1 MERSDSNM
9 KNEIRV
15 LAVPGDTGG
24 CGHYRVIK
32 PTMTLQSIGR
42 DITLAPAGKFYF
54 YGQERIFTQ
63 RIFSQSILE
72 LLKNL
77 KDQTGCSIV
86 CDCDDLIW
94 TWNGEKLPDYN
105 FCSKKIDCDA
115 NRAAMEKLLD
125 QVVDRVTVSTRY
137 LRIAMRDFT
146 DESKITHIPNYLSWS
161 DWHFDLNQRV
171 PREPVFFFAGTSTHV
186 GSKES
191 GLYGDFS
198 ESLVDYLR
206 DKKMMSKGF
215 KPWFLNDCQV
225 VPYSTIN
232 QYAQDFKLQASACT
246 FVIAPLQDNLFNK
259 CKSNLKYLE
268 TAAVG
273 RVCLCQSFEDGPF
286 ESIAHPYQK
295 IPVDADK
302 QKIDY
307 IVKRALSN
315 YNEILIHQYKKLN
328 EYWLENHI
336 SEWGKAILE

>member
-1 MERSDSNM
+1 MNEKNM
-9 KNEIRV
+9 SV
-15 LAVPGDTGG
+15 SAVPGDTGG

-32 PTMTLQSIGR
+32 PSMLLQSIGK
-42 DITLAPAGKFYF
+42 DISIMPAGKFYY
-54 YGQERIFTQ
+54 YGQDRIFTQ
-63 RIFSQSILE
+63 RLFSPQILD
-72 LLKNL
+72 LLKQL

-94 TWNGEKLPDYN
+94 TWKSEKLPDYN
-105 FCSKKIDCDA
+105 FCSKNIDCDA

-125 QVVDRVTVSTRY
+125 QVVDRVTVSTPY
-137 LRIAMRDFT
+137 LAKAMEDFT

-171 PREPVFFFAGTSTHV
+171 PKDPVFFFAGTSTHV

-198 ESLVDYLR
+198 EPLVNYLR
-206 DKKMMSKGF
+206 NKTMMSKGF
-215 KPWFLNDCQV
+215 KPWFLNNCQV
-225 VPYSTIN
+225 LPYSTISR
-232 QYAQDFKLQASACT
+232 YAKDFYSQASACT

-286 ESIAHPYQK
+286 ESIAHEYQK
-295 IPVDADK
+295 IPVGAD
-302 QKIDY
+302 QNKIDY

-315 YNEILIHQYKKLN
+315 YNDILIHQYKKLN
-328 EYWLENHI
+328 EFWLENHI
-336 SEWGKAILE
+336 PEWGNALLK